1 MEDAGC
7 GSAVAHLTG
16 QHRYSCAS
24 GPSVSQVR
32 ETRTRAPQC
41 VAAGLMTAKA
51 TERPVG
57 GQHTRLAL
65 CYLEPLSLLPN
76 TYPLNG
82 PEPSTVTLVSS
93 LGSDSVIPP
102 VPSSPNRPPKA
113 KPWGFCR
120 QRALQVAP
128 SPPPSPSDPLAHSA
142 LQPSTQLYFEAVA
155 MCPLYL
161 PKFKAT
167 PYRLVPGVCTYINT
181 HMHTLTDISR
191 RAEHKG
197 WIVLTCESTVLLLD
211 FPLSRSR
218 NI

>member
-82 PEPSTVTLVSS
+82 PEPSTVTLVSTPASALTASS
-93 LGSDSVIPP
+93 LPSLPP
-102 VPSSPNRPPKA
+102 QTDPPKA

-167 PYRLVPGVCTYINT
+167 PYRLGVYAYT
-181 HMHTLTDISR
+181 
-191 RAEHKG
+191 
-197 WIVLTCESTVLLLD
+197 
-211 FPLSRSR
+211 
-218 NI
+218 